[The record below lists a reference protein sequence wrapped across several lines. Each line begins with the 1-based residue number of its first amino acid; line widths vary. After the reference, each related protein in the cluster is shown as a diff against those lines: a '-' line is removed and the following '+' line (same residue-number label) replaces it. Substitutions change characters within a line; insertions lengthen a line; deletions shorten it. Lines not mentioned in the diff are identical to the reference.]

1 MGHFMQRLTD
11 AGLGVWRTARSSLRG
26 IHLPDLL
33 ICIAGI
39 GFAVLVRYTLLD
51 FKSSDFL
58 NSLKPWY
65 VTIRDMGFSAFGTD
79 FTTYNPPYLY
89 ELYLIARFFPDTSN
103 LLATKIPSLI
113 GDFIG
118 AVFVYALVKHRYTSG
133 PFAPLATFAF
143 LMAPTVVLNS
153 AFWGQ
158 ADILFTAP
166 LLAALYFLMKRR
178 NTWAMLAFGVGLA
191 FKLQAIFLAPLL
203 FGLFLR
209 GHLTWKQLIM
219 VPLVLLAAMVPS
231 AMAGRPIL
239 DLLGVYIFQ
248 AGQYQLL
255 QMSAPTAYAWM
266 PDYGLTQRF
275 FTPGGVVFTAALG
288 FALSILVYKTKAPVA
303 DDLLLRLS
311 MLCFLLVP
319 FFLPK
324 MHDRY
329 FYPADVLAII
339 FAFYYPRYFFVPIV
353 VILSSYFAYQ
363 PTLFEV
369 EPVPMAF
376 LAGGMFTMLVIVARD
391 ALAHLLAPEFTDS
404 SFAAAVE

>member
-1 MGHFMQRLTD
+1 MKRLLNAASSTWG
-11 AGLGVWRTARSSLRG
+11 AVKSSLRA
-26 IHLPDLL
+26 LTPADLA
-33 ICIAGI
+33 ICAVGLA
-39 GFAVLVRYTLLD
+39 FAIVIRYLLLD

-118 AVFVYALVKHRYTSG
+118 AVFVYALVKHRYTTG
-133 PFAPLATFAF
+133 LFAPLAAFAF
-143 LMAPTVVLNS
+143 LLAPTVVLNS

-191 FKLQAIFLAPLL
+191 FKLQAVFLAPLL

-209 GHLTWKQLIM
+209 GNLTWKQLLM
-219 VPLVLLAAMVPS
+219 VPLVLLAAMVP
-231 AMAGRPIL
+231 AAAAGRPIL

-255 QMSAPTAYAWM
+255 QMSAPTVYSWM

-288 FALSILVYKTKAPVA
+288 FALSILVYKTRAAVT

-311 MLCFLLVP
+311 LLCFLLVP

-353 VILSSYFAYQ
+353 VILSSYFAYH

-369 EPVPMAF
+369 ETVPMGF
-376 LAGGMFTMLVIVARD
+376 LAAGMFTMLVVVARD
-391 ALAHLLAPEFTDS
+391 ALAHLLAPEAAQAS
-404 SFAAAVE
+404 VAAAVELHP

>member
-1 MGHFMQRLTD
+1 MKRFADAARSAWDALTRSLRLLTLAD
-11 AGLGVWRTARSSLRG
+11 LVICIVGLGFA
-26 IHLPDLL
+26 
-33 ICIAGI
+33 IAI
-39 GFAVLVRYTLLD
+39 RYLLLD

-65 VTIRDMGFSAFGTD
+65 VTIREMGFAAFGTD

-89 ELYLIARFFPDTSN
+89 ELYLIARFFPATSN
-103 LLATKIPSLI
+103 LLAIKIPSLI

-118 AVFVYALVKHRYTSG
+118 AVFVYAVVKHRYASG
-133 PFAPLATFAF
+133 PLPLLATFVF

-166 LLAALYFLMKRR
+166 LIACLYFLMKRR
-178 NTWAMLAFGVGLA
+178 HSWAMLAFGLALA

-209 GHLTWKQLIM
+209 GHLTWKQLLM
-219 VPLVLLAAMVPS
+219 VPLVLLAAVVPS
-231 AMAGRPIL
+231 ALAGRPIL

-275 FTPGGVVFTAALG
+275 FTPAGVVFTAALG
-288 FALSILVYKTKAPVA
+288 FALSILIYESRAAVT

-311 MLCFLLVP
+311 LLCFLFVP

-353 VILSSYFAYQ
+353 VILASYFAYQ

-376 LAGGMFTMLVIVARD
+376 LAGGMFTMLVVVARD
-391 ALAHLLAPEFTDS
+391 ALIHLLNPEAARPS
-404 SFAAAVE
+404 SSAAVE

>member
-1 MGHFMQRLTD
+1 MKRLLNAASSTWE
-11 AGLGVWRTARSSLRG
+11 ALKSSLRA
-26 IHLPDLL
+26 ITLADLA
-33 ICIAGI
+33 ICVVGLA
-39 GFAVLVRYTLLD
+39 FAIVIRYLLLD

-65 VTIRDMGFSAFGTD
+65 VTIRDMGFAAFGTD

-89 ELYLIARFFPDTSN
+89 ELYLVARFFPNTSN

-118 AVFVYALVKHRYTSG
+118 AVFVYALVKHRYTAG
-133 PFAPLATFAF
+133 PLAPLATFAF

-166 LLAALYFLMKRR
+166 LLATLYFLMKRR

-209 GHLTWKQLIM
+209 GHLTWKQLLM
-219 VPLVLLAAMVPS
+219 VPVVLLAAMLPS
-231 AMAGRPIL
+231 AVAGRPIL

-288 FALSILVYKTKAPVA
+288 FALSIMVYRTKAPIT

-311 MLCFLLVP
+311 LLCFLLVP

-339 FAFYYPRYFFVPIV
+339 FAFYYPRYFFVPVV

-369 EPVPMAF
+369 EPVPMGF
-376 LAGGMFTMLVIVARD
+376 LAAGMFTMLVVVARD
-391 ALAHLLAPEFTDS
+391 ALAHLLAPEAANS
-404 SFAAAVE
+404 PIPAAVE